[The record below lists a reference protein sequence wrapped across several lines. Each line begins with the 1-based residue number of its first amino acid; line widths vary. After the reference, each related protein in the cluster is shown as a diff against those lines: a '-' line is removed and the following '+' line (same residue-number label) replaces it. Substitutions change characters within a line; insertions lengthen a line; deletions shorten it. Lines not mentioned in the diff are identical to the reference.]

1 VLDTG
6 ALKPLRD
13 LRDVIFAWGHQ
24 RIELFPF
31 EMTAVAVG
39 ASGIGRGLDRF
50 LYGPQ
55 TSGVLFERNVGLD
68 QGQLLISIDGSALGA
83 DPLTGLFG
91 AQGAPVRAATRGTLA
106 HKSTQAGRCA
116 RDRQCRGQHH
126 KKDKDRSPR
135 HVQGNLS

>member
-1 VLDTG
+1 MLDTG
-6 ALKPLRD
+6 ALEPLRD
-13 LRDVIFAWGHQ
+13 LRHVIFAWSHQ

-31 EMTAVAVG
+31 EMAAVAVG
-39 ASGIGRGLDRF
+39 ASGIGRGLYRL

-55 TSGVLFERNVGLD
+55 TSGVLLERHVGLD
-68 QGQLLISIDGSALGA
+68 QGLLLISIDGSALGA
-83 DPLTGLFG
+83 DPLPGLCG
-91 AQGAPVRAATRGTLA
+91 GEGAPVRAATRGTLA

-135 HVQGNLS
+135 HVQVNRS